1 MKADILKLKDI
12 YRFSDNLDEFLQNES
27 NLIPKVDKDFR
38 TIEEYIEYF
47 KEDEEDQSPQ
57 SINDNFIYCGTIHSV
72 KGLEYDNVFLVNV
85 DGRSFRLTN
94 EDNNNLYYVGITRA
108 KRELTV
114 FKEM

>member
-1 MKADILKLKDI
+1 MKLKEI
-12 YRFSDNLDEFLQNES
+12 YNLSHNLNEILES
-27 NLIPKVDKDFR
+27 NSPLIPKVDKHFDSLS
-38 TIEEYIEYF
+38 EYTDYF

-57 SINDNFIYCGTIHSV
+57 SIDDDFIYCGTIHSV

-114 FKEM
+114 FKEI